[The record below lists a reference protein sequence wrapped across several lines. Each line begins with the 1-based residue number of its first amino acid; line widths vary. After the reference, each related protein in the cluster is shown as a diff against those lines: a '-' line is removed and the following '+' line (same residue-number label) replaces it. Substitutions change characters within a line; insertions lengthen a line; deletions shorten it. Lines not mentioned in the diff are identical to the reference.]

1 MQAKYRKPSSCL
13 ICVCGAALITKD
25 SLKVHIETVLC
36 DDKESL
42 KKHCCDICGHK
53 FRSSDK
59 LRDHVNIHNNIKPY
73 KCPDCDKTFTNSR
86 RLKDHYRQHTGE
98 PIGCCNECGKTFL
111 SWGSMRDHQAKYHP
125 DPSRPNKTSNDY
137 RRK

>member
-53 FRSSDK
+53 FRSRDK
-59 LRDHVNIHNNIKPY
+59 LRDHVNSHRTTMFDP
-73 KCPDCDKTFTNSR
+73 TNVQTVVKHLQLHSR
-86 RLKDHYRQHTGE
+86 SFKDHYRQHTGE
-98 PIGCCNECGKTFL
+98 PFGCCKE
-111 SWGSMRDHQAKYHP
+111 
-125 DPSRPNKTSNDY
+125 
-137 RRK
+137 